1 MKPILYDSTEKQF
14 TTNGIGTLADA
25 ISCTVIEERN
35 GSYELEMEYP
45 LGGINYDE
53 IRNNRIILAMP
64 SDGQKAQPF
73 RVFKITRPIGGVVK
87 IYAVHLSYDL
97 SGIPVV
103 LLPA

>member
-73 RVFKITRPIGGVVK
+73 RVFKITLTIGGVVK
-87 IYAVHLSYDL
+87 NYSVHLS
-97 SGIPVV
+97 
-103 LLPA
+103 